1 MPNRPNW
8 TNPYTGEVLA
18 NAIEVCCAC
27 KRNFASTKAGDQHR
41 KTVEGVR
48 VCVEPTEAG
57 LELITNSYGS
67 MIYRRPVKGVGAG
80 IREPNK
86 KLARK
91 DNTALLTVA

>member
-57 LELITNSYGS
+57 LELIVNSFGAL
-67 MIYRRPVKGVGAG
+67 IYRRPVKGVGAG
-80 IREPNK
+80 IREPI
-86 KLARK
+86 RK
-91 DNTALLTVA
+91 SAKELVKTV